1 MKILCWNT
9 NEAVWNH
16 WNQVTRAELVLVR
29 AKTLSETYQLL
40 ENAAADFAYCFI
52 YLADETFSEQVEQVV
67 SLHSKYPN
75 HKIIVFPNKASQ
87 DAALRLFSV
96 GINGQC
102 APYIGRQQL
111 ELVMEV
117 VDSGEIWGGK
127 SFIEKL
133 IMQNA
138 SVLETQSR
146 DVSLDDLSERENKV
160 AHLVAQGLSNK
171 EVAKRLDITERTI
184 KAHLTAIFKK
194 TTAKDR
200 LSLAMLVQKS
210 HKVH

>member
-40 ENAAADFAYCFI
+40 ENAAADFEYCFI

-75 HKIIVFPNKASQ
+75 HKIIVFPNKSSQ
-87 DAALRLFSV
+87 EAALRLFSV

-138 SVLETQSR
+138 TVLETQSR

>member
-16 WNQVTRAELVLVR
+16 WNQVTRSDLTLVR
-29 AKTLSETYQLL
+29 AKNLSETYQLL
-40 ENAAADFAYCFI
+40 KNAAADFAYCFI
-52 YLADETFSEQVEQVV
+52 YLEDENFSEQVEQVV
-67 SLHSKYPN
+67 TLHSQYPEN
-75 HKIIVFPNKASQ
+75 KVIVFPNKASQ
-87 DAALRLFSV
+87 EAALRLLSV

-102 APYIGRQQL
+102 QPFIGRQQL
-111 ELVMEV
+111 ELVLNV

-127 SFIEKL
+127 AFIEKL
-133 IMQNA
+133 IKQTA
-138 SVLETQSR
+138 AVLETEAR
-146 DVSLDDLSERENKV
+146 DVELDDLSERENKV

-171 EVAKRLDITERTI
+171 EVASNMNVTERTI

-194 TTAKDR
+194 TSAKDR